1 MKLIRNGS
9 TTIFEAIEKTE
20 ALSVIDRGNVVEIG
34 FGDVMVVHDHEVKH
48 LIDLSNLTMQGDN
61 RNIYLIKAGASRYEY
76 EDLIS
81 QVSAVSTLLSS
92 ELTSQI
98 SAVSADLSSQLTS
111 QLNVVSTDL
120 SNSIDNKI
128 FIEDKISNLISGN
141 SDLSI
146 IKISKD

>member
-9 TTIFEAIEKTE
+9 TTIFEAIKKAE

-92 ELTSQI
+92 ELTS
-98 SAVSADLSSQLTS
+98 
-111 QLNVVSTDL
+111 
-120 SNSIDNKI
+120 
-128 FIEDKISNLISGN
+128 
-141 SDLSI
+141 
-146 IKISKD
+146 